1 MCVSPIRKSVLPAPD
16 PLTLSAGFQL
26 PMGPAM
32 YPVKIVL
39 DQGNL
44 AIRLAEVIEWF
55 DECELGPGKLQY
67 SMAADHVE
75 LRIDFDYREEAVAFA
90 EEFSGSVRGAS
101 RATLGYARIE

>member
-1 MCVSPIRKSVLPAPD
+1 
-16 PLTLSAGFQL
+16 
-26 PMGPAM
+26 MGPAM

-90 EEFSGSVRGAS
+90 EEFSGSVLSVTPGRQ
-101 RATLGYARIE
+101 